1 VVEEFGGVARFVEV
15 NYGESDL
22 AKRLG
27 VTRYP
32 AIFVDEVLVATPNDF
47 GFFGKGEGESG
58 RYAPLRSAAS
68 HERFRADLARM
79 IRLTLAG
86 DRRAARA
93 VARPAAD
100 GGPKS
105 WPALTLTDLEGR
117 ALAPA
122 DLAGRAV
129 LLEFWATWCPPCRAT
144 LQWLGQVGRRYGD
157 QVAIVAVAGE
167 TDSAQV
173 RKLAPDLGLPLRWV
187 QGRPEIARAFGDVSA
202 VPTLHLFD
210 RDGKAVGSFFGA
222 PPDLHARVEERLSAL
237 LTSRN

>member
-1 VVEEFGGVARFVEV
+1 MEV

-22 AKRLG
+22 ARRLG

-32 AIFVDEVLVATPNDF
+32 AIFVDDVLVATPNDF

-86 DRRAARA
+86 DRRGARA
-93 VARPAAD
+93 GARPASES
-100 GGPKS
+100 GVKE

-117 ALAPA
+117 SLAPA

-129 LLEFWATWCPPCRAT
+129 LLEFWATWCPPCRST
-144 LQWLGQVGRRYGD
+144 LQWLGDVGRRYGD
-157 QVAIVAVAGE
+157 KVAIVAVAVE
-167 TDSAQV
+167 SDSAKV
-173 RKLAPDLGLPLRWV
+173 RELAGALGLPLRWV
-187 QGRPEIARAFGDVSA
+187 QGKPEIARAFGDVSA

-210 RDGKAVGSFFGA
+210 RDGKAAGSFFGA
-222 PPDLHARVEERLSAL
+222 PPDLHAKVEERLSAVL
-237 LTSRN
+237 GTGN